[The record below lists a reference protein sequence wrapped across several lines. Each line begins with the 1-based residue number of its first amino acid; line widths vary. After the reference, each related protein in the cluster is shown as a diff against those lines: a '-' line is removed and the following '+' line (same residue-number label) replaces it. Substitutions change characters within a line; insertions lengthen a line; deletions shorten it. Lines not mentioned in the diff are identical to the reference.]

1 MLRRHAYLSAT
12 MLALAATM
20 SEEDYPVVPSPD
32 DLDAPPEPDDAAL
45 GCEGPESHWSSVL
58 GCAILD
64 DMRADDAAQE
74 GSHYDFNEGQG
85 HGYDGRY
92 EPTEPVLTGY
102 AKLDAA
108 LSGVPAGSL
117 GFMIGGASR
126 NGRNMYKEYIERKAA
141 LAAKAERWRPKSAE
155 HVAEQ
160 RVAKKARA
168 KRKAKKG
175 WA

>member
-1 MLRRHAYLSAT
+1 

-20 SEEDYPVVPSPD
+20 TEEDSPVVPSPD
-32 DLDAPPEPDDAAL
+32 DLDASPDLWSTPL
-45 GCEGPESHWSSVL
+45 GR
-58 GCAILD
+58 AMTD
-64 DMRADDAAQE
+64 DMRADEAAQE

-92 EPTEPVLTGY
+92 ESSAPVLTRY

-108 LSGVPAGSL
+108 LTGAVGGSL
-117 GFMIGGASR
+117 NFMIGGPSNGKVMWTASQAR
-126 NGRNMYKEYIERKAA
+126 RAHVVPTEHDAQASFAA
-141 LAAKAERWRPKSAE
+141 ARAADRMISITYDRSAARP
-155 HVAEQ
+155 EQ
-160 RVAKKARA
+160 RAAKKARA

>member
-1 MLRRHAYLSAT
+1 MLPRHAYLSALG
-12 MLALAATM
+12 LALAATM

-64 DMRADDAAQE
+64 DMRADEAAQE

-117 GFMIGGASR
+117 GFMIGGPLARRPQHVQGVHRARSR
-126 NGRNMYKEYIERKAA
+126 PAGA
-141 LAAKAERWRPKSAE
+141 LLAGFGPAR
-155 HVAEQ
+155 AEQ
-160 RVAKKARA
+160 RAAKKARA

>member
-1 MLRRHAYLSAT
+1 MLPRHAYLSALG
-12 MLALAATM
+12 LALAATM

-92 EPTEPVLTGY
+92 EGRIGCFGGYKHTPWSAAPEFLRTEH
-102 AKLDAA
+102 
-108 LSGVPAGSL
+108 
-117 GFMIGGASR
+117 R
-126 NGRNMYKEYIERKAA
+126 EEQR
-141 LAAKAERWRPKSAE
+141 AAKK
-155 HVAEQ
+155 V
-160 RVAKKARA
+160 RA

>member
-1 MLRRHAYLSAT
+1 MLPRHAYLSAT

-20 SEEDYPVVPSPD
+20 SEEDFPVVPSPD

-64 DMRADDAAQE
+64 DMRADEAAQE

-92 EPTEPVLTGY
+92 DIPCATGTP
-102 AKLDAA
+102 DASMRFLLRSWA
-108 LSGVPAGSL
+108 
-117 GFMIGGASR
+117 R
-126 NGRNMYKEYIERKAA
+126 D
-141 LAAKAERWRPKSAE
+141 RP
-155 HVAEQ
+155 EQ
-160 RVAKKARA
+160 RANKKARA

>member
-20 SEEDYPVVPSPD
+20 SEEDSPVVPSP
-32 DLDAPPEPDDAAL
+32 EPDEGAMDYDATL
-45 GCEGPESHWSSVL
+45 GREGPESHWSSVL

-92 EPTEPVLTGY
+92 EGRIGCFGGYKHTPWSAAPEFLRTEH
-102 AKLDAA
+102 
-108 LSGVPAGSL
+108 
-117 GFMIGGASR
+117 R
-126 NGRNMYKEYIERKAA
+126 EEQR
-141 LAAKAERWRPKSAE
+141 AAKK
-155 HVAEQ
+155 V
-160 RVAKKARA
+160 RA

>member
-1 MLRRHAYLSAT
+1 MFPRHHALLSAT

-20 SEEDYPVVPSPD
+20 SEEDSPVVPSP
-32 DLDAPPEPDDAAL
+32 EPDEGAADYDATL
-45 GCEGPESHWSSVL
+45 GREGPESHWSSVL
-58 GCAILD
+58 GRAILD
-64 DMRADDAAQE
+64 DMRTDEAAQE

-117 GFMIGGASR
+117 GFMIGGPLARRPQHVQGVHRARSR
-126 NGRNMYKEYIERKAA
+126 PAGA
-141 LAAKAERWRPKSAE
+141 LLAGFGPAR
-155 HVAEQ
+155 AEQ
-160 RVAKKARA
+160 RAAKKARA

>member
-1 MLRRHAYLSAT
+1 MLPRHAYLSALG
-12 MLALAATM
+12 LALAATM

-64 DMRADDAAQE
+64 DMRADEAAQE

-92 EPTEPVLTGY
+92 DIPCATGTP
-102 AKLDAA
+102 DASMRFLLRSWA
-108 LSGVPAGSL
+108 
-117 GFMIGGASR
+117 R
-126 NGRNMYKEYIERKAA
+126 DRE
-141 LAAKAERWRPKSAE
+141 
-155 HVAEQ
+155 EQ
-160 RVAKKARA
+160 RAAKKARA

>member
-1 MLRRHAYLSAT
+1 MLPRHAYLSALG
-12 MLALAATM
+12 LALAATM

-64 DMRADDAAQE
+64 DMRAYEAAQE

-92 EPTEPVLTGY
+92 DIPCATGTP
-102 AKLDAA
+102 DASMRFLLRSWA
-108 LSGVPAGSL
+108 
-117 GFMIGGASR
+117 R
-126 NGRNMYKEYIERKAA
+126 DR
-141 LAAKAERWRPKSAE
+141 
-155 HVAEQ
+155 AEQ
-160 RVAKKARA
+160 RAAKKARA

>member
-1 MLRRHAYLSAT
+1 MLPRHAYLSAT

-45 GCEGPESHWSSVL
+45 DCEGPESHWSSVL

-64 DMRADDAAQE
+64 DMRADEAAQE

-92 EPTEPVLTGY
+92 EPTEP
-102 AKLDAA
+102 
-108 LSGVPAGSL
+108 GVHRARSRPAGAL
-117 GFMIGGASR
+117 LAGFGPAR
-126 NGRNMYKEYIERKAA
+126 
-141 LAAKAERWRPKSAE
+141 
-155 HVAEQ
+155 AEQ
-160 RVAKKARA
+160 RAAKKARA